1 MATRGSIGALTA
13 PRSLA
18 ERPSVREQAIGRTSL
33 AGVLALSALL
43 ETWRTTLSGYGNGYY
58 AEAALAADRSWTAML
73 TNAADPSRLVS
84 LDKGPLPDWV
94 LGMSTRI
101 VGFGSAGL
109 LLPAAL
115 FTVATVLVLYDLVR
129 RTLGVRCALL
139 AALVLALTPVTV
151 VMGRYDNPD
160 PLLALLLTCSAW
172 ALVRALQSGRT
183 RHVVLA
189 GALVGLGF
197 ETKMLE
203 AYLILPALAAALL
216 LAGSGPPGARVRRL
230 GAGALATVA
239 VSVAW
244 YATTMLLPGSRPYV
258 PETADDSWFSLIWG
272 ANGLKRVT
280 GFPSSRQP
288 GPLRL
293 FAAQIAGQASW
304 LLPLALLGL
313 VAGLAVHRRAARSDL
328 RRATLVLL
336 GGWLLAGWAV
346 FSFSRGLF
354 HPYYTTVVAPPT
366 AALAAAG
373 VMTLTAHVRSSRL
386 AGGLLALGVLGT
398 ALLGWAILDH
408 TPSFLPWLRWLVLAA
423 GGLAATGLVLASTAP
438 GLTGSPSALAIL
450 AAALAMALLGGPAA
464 YSIAT
469 LGLGRSGANPTAGP
483 AQLTPGRGRAAGT
496 QQEGRL
502 VSYLQAHRDGARYLL
517 AATGADFAAP
527 VGLASRDPVVTLG
540 GFDGS
545 NPAPSVAQVAG
556 LVRTGRLHYVLLA
569 SPQPSPASRRLAQW
583 VTRACSPLRGI
594 SVTGL
599 RGENGSPLAG
609 PARAGQVPAGLYRC
623 ARVPLGGPAELV
635 VAGGDNFSNGSTA
648 ALIDGELVAWGDDEH
663 GKLGDGG
670 QGAFVTPQLIQEGV
684 SQVSSVAQAS
694 MTLH

>member
-1 MATRGSIGALTA
+1 MATRGSIGALAA

-18 ERPSVREQAIGRTSL
+18 ERPSVREQAIGRGAL
-33 AGVLALSALL
+33 VGVLALSALL

-94 LGMSTRI
+94 LGLSTRI

-139 AALVLALTPVTV
+139 AALILALTPVTV

-203 AYLILPALAAALL
+203 AYLILPALGAALL
-216 LAGSGPPGARVRRL
+216 LAGSGPPAARVRRL

-244 YATTMLLPGSRPYV
+244 YATMMLLPGSRPYV
-258 PETADDSWFSLIWG
+258 PETSDDSWFSLIWG

-293 FAAQIAGQASW
+293 FAAQIAGQWSW
-304 LLPLALLGL
+304 LAPLALLGL
-313 VAGLAVHRRAARSDL
+313 VAGLAVHRRAPRTDL

-354 HPYYTTVVAPPT
+354 HPYYTTVIAPPT

-373 VMTLTAHVRSSRL
+373 VVTLAPHVRSSRL
-386 AGGLLALGVLGT
+386 AGGLLALGVLGS

-408 TPSFLPWLRWLVLAA
+408 TPSFLPWLRWLVLAT
-423 GGLAATGLVLASTAP
+423 GGLGATGLVLASTAP
-438 GLTGSPSALAIL
+438 GSTGSPSTRAIL
-450 AAALAMALLGGPAA
+450 AAALAIALLGGPAA

-469 LGLGRSGANPTAGP
+469 LGFGRSGANPTAGP
-483 AQLTPGRGRAAGT
+483 AQLTPGRGRAGT
-496 QQEGRL
+496 QQEGEL
-502 VSYLQAHRDGARYLL
+502 VNYLQTHGEGARYLV

-527 VGLASRDPVVTLG
+527 VGLATTAPVVTLG

-556 LVRTGRLHYVLLA
+556 LVRTGQLHYLLLA
-569 SPQPSPASRRLAQW
+569 SPQPSAASRRLAEW
-583 VTRACSPLRGI
+583 VARACSQLRGI
-594 SVTGL
+594 PLTGL

-623 ARVPLGGPAELV
+623 
-635 VAGGDNFSNGSTA
+635 T
-648 ALIDGELVAWGDDEH
+648 
-663 GKLGDGG
+663 
-670 QGAFVTPQLIQEGV
+670 
-684 SQVSSVAQAS
+684 
-694 MTLH
+694 